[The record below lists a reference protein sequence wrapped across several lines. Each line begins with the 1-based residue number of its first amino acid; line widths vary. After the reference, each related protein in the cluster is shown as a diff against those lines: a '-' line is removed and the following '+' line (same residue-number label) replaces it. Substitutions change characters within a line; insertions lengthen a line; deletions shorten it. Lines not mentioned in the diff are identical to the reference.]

1 MRTLKFIVEDHIIK
15 KDPNCDFSNLV
26 PGTEGYIRAE
36 FSFSNDWT
44 GCKKVAAFYSNLG
57 HEFEPQIL
65 EDGKSCFIPKEAL
78 QKEKFSIRVIGR
90 AKNLKIITGKII
102 VIQDGGK

>member
-1 MRTLKFIVEDHIIK
+1 MRTLKFIVEDQIIK

-36 FSFSNDWT
+36 FSFSNDWA
-44 GCKKVAAFYSNLG
+44 GCKKVAAFYSILG
-57 HEFEPQIL
+57 HEFEPRIL
-65 EDGKSCFIPKEAL
+65 EDGKSCLIPKEAL

>member
-1 MRTLKFIVEDHIIK
+1 MRTLKFIVEDQIIK

-36 FSFSNDWT
+36 FSFSNNWA
-44 GCKKVAAFYSNLG
+44 GCKKVAAFYSILG

-65 EDGKSCFIPKEAL
+65 EDGKSCLIPKEAL

-90 AKNLKIITGKII
+90 AKSLKIITDKII

>member
-1 MRTLKFIVEDHIIK
+1 MRTLKFIVEDQIIK

-36 FSFSNDWT
+36 FSFSNDWA
-44 GCKKVAAFYSNLG
+44 GCKKVAAFYSILG
-57 HEFEPQIL
+57 HEFEPRIL
-65 EDGKSCFIPKEAL
+65 EDGKSCLIPKEAL

-90 AKNLKIITGKII
+90 AKNLKIITDKII

>member
-1 MRTLKFIVEDHIIK
+1 MRTLKFIVEDQIIK

-36 FSFSNDWT
+36 FLFSNDWA
-44 GCKKVAAFYSNLG
+44 GCKKVAAFYSILG

-65 EDGKSCFIPKEAL
+65 EDGKSCLIPKEAL

-90 AKNLKIITGKII
+90 AKNLKIITDKII

>member
-1 MRTLKFIVEDHIIK
+1 MRTLKFIVEDQIIK

-36 FSFSNDWT
+36 FSFSNDWA

-57 HEFEPQIL
+57 HEFELQIL
-65 EDGKSCFIPKEAL
+65 EDGKTCLIPKEAL

-90 AKNLKIITGKII
+90 AKNLKIITGKIT

>member
-1 MRTLKFIVEDHIIK
+1 MRTLKYIK
-15 KDPNCDFSNLV
+15 KKKKKKKDQNSDFSNLV

-36 FSFSNDWT
+36 FSFSNDWA
-44 GCKKVAAFYSNLG
+44 GCKKVAAFYSILG

-65 EDGKSCFIPKEAL
+65 EDGKTFLIPKEAL

>member
-1 MRTLKFIVEDHIIK
+1 MRTLKFIVEDQIIK

-36 FSFSNDWT
+36 FSFSNDWA
-44 GCKKVAAFYSNLG
+44 GCKKVAAFYSILG

-65 EDGKSCFIPKEAL
+65 EDSKSCLIPKEAL

-90 AKNLKIITGKII
+90 AKNLKIITDKIT

>member
-1 MRTLKFIVEDHIIK
+1 MRTLKFIIEDQIIK

-36 FSFSNDWT
+36 FSFSNDWA
-44 GCKKVAAFYSNLG
+44 GCKKVAAFYAILG
-57 HEFEPQIL
+57 HE
-65 EDGKSCFIPKEAL
+65 DGKTCLIPKEAL

>member
-1 MRTLKFIVEDHIIK
+1 MRTLKFIVEDQIIK

-26 PGTEGYIRAE
+26 PGTEGYIQE
-36 FSFSNDWT
+36 ELSFSNDWA
-44 GCKKVAAFYSNLG
+44 GCKKVAAFYSILC

-65 EDGKSCFIPKEAL
+65 EDGKSCLIPKEAL

-90 AKNLKIITGKII
+90 AKNLKIITDKII